1 VGDTTL
7 KRRKQKEGNDMEFLK
22 NLFQNKAMTFDELV
36 QAINAHNGNEANKEN
51 QIKIGNLGG
60 GEYVGKGKYD
70 ALNELLTGKQ
80 TELDTAHNLIK
91 ELKNGTKGN
100 EELQGKITGFETQV
114 AQLQAQLQET
124 KIKSAVKV
132 ALLSEKAKNVGYLT
146 YLIEE
151 QMKADGKKLELDENE
166 NIKGWDNILSG
177 LKTKEPDMF
186 ESGSGARKVL
196 EGGRLP
202 KGDDGN
208 VTVTKEQFYKMGY
221 NDRLKLKQ
229 DNPELFKQ
237 LATM

>member
-1 VGDTTL
+1 
-7 KRRKQKEGNDMEFLK
+7 MEFLK
-22 NLFQNKAMTFDELV
+22 NLFQDKAMTYDELV
-36 QAINAHNGNEANKEN
+36 QAINAHNGNEANKDN

-70 ALNELLTGKQ
+70 ALNDLLTGKQ
-80 TELDTAHNLIK
+80 TELDTANNLIK
-91 ELKNGTKGN
+91 ELRDGTKGN
-100 EELQGKITGFETQV
+100 EELQGKITNYETV
-114 AQLQAQLQET
+114 VVPQLQAQLQET
-124 KIKSAVKV
+124 KIKAAVKV
-132 ALLSEKAKNVGYLT
+132 ALLAEKAKNVGYLT

-151 QMKADGKKLELDENE
+151 SLKAEGKKLELDENE

-186 ESGSGARKVL
+186 ESGSSGRKVL

-202 KGDDGN
+202 KGDGGE
-208 VTVTKEQFYKMGY
+208 VTVTKEQFHKMGY

-237 LATM
+237 LATL